1 MGDIGP
7 NEHEVEFLP
16 LDEPETESAPVADPV
31 PEVIPEK
38 VPGKVAT

>member
-16 LDEPETESAPVADPV
+16 LDEPVTEPAPT
-31 PEVIPEK
+31 PEVVPDK
-38 VPGKVAT
+38 VPA

>member
-16 LDEPETESAPVADPV
+16 LDEPEIEPVVAPVPGA
-31 PEVIPEK
+31 IPEK
-38 VPGKVAT
+38 VPA